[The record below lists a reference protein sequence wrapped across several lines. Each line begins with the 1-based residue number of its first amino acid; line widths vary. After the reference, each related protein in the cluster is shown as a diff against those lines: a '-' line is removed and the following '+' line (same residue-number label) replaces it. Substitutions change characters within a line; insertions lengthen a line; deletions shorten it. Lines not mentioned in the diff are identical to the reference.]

1 MNKQKIL
8 TKELLEKEL
17 NVLVEKNVI
26 SQRIAEKIKQKVQKE
41 NLSINQ
47 NDLVKL
53 IDHVQ
58 LLLNTRTSKEHNHQ
72 FFSNNT
78 IQHQDIPDSPDFS
91 LTLKQKSIPHDTL
104 PRETNAIEKN
114 FDTINKEQKKYDEIP
129 EDPTKKQKNVIS
141 QNKHHSIVPLSDLI
155 NDPEHIIVLFKWLQ
169 YLIDKIG
176 NEQLPTILNYY
187 VDIHWISENVCMNLL
202 KYAKGITFEGDERTK
217 QHYPST
223 FTTTDHLQSF
233 LFIQRLKGTAL
244 TEDFLWKIDNEL
256 EQMQRALHYHQQ
268 PHSRK

>member
-1 MNKQKIL
+1 M
-8 TKELLEKEL
+8 ELLEKEL
-17 NVLVEKNVI
+17 HVLVEKNVI

-41 NLSINQ
+41 KLSINQ

-58 LLLNTRTSKEHNHQ
+58 LLLNSRTSKEHSHQ
-72 FFSNNT
+72 IFGNNT
-78 IQHQDIPDSPDFS
+78 IQHQEIPDSPEFS
-91 LTLKQKSIPHDTL
+91 LTLKQNSMPHDTL
-104 PRETNAIEKN
+104 QREISAIEKKLEK
-114 FDTINKEQKKYDEIP
+114 INKEQKKYDEEP
-129 EDPTKKQKNVIS
+129 EDLPKKQKNVIS
-141 QNKHHSIVPLSDLI
+141 QNKHHSIVPLSELV

-176 NEQLPTILNYY
+176 SEQLPSMLNYY

-202 KYAKGITFEGDERTK
+202 KYAKGITFEEEEKTK
-217 QHYPST
+217 QHHLST

-233 LFIQRLKGTAL
+233 LFIQKLKGTAL

-256 EQMQRALHYHQQ
+256 EQMERALHYHQQ